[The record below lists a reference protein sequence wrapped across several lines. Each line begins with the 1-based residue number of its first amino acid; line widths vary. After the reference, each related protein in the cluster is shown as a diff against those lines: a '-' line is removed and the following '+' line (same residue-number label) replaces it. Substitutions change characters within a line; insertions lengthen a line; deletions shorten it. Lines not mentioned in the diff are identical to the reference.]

1 MTLTLQPA
9 LVATG
14 FDEEGLMVFDDR
26 QRLVAVLTRLCDR
39 HDEASGRWFLEAG
52 FGCLDG
58 PEHPTFAD
66 LQAAEAW
73 LDRRL
78 AKGRG

>member
-1 MTLTLQPA
+1 MTLRLQPA

-14 FDEEGLMVFDDR
+14 FDEEGIMVFDGE
-26 QRLVAVLTRLCDR
+26 QRLVAVLTRLSNQ
-39 HDEASGRWFLEAG
+39 HDDASGRWLLEAG

-58 PEHPTFAD
+58 PEQPTFAD

-73 LDRRL
+73 LDRHL